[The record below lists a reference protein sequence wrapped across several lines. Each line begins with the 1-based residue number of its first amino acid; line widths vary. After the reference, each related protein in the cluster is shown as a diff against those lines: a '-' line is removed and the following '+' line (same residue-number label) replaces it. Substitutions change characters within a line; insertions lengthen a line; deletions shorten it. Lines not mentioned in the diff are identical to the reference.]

1 MLTLKRSKN
10 GNRMKYIL
18 LFIFTLFISLNVFAQ
33 TSWDNA
39 SKEKEQIESELK
51 IYPNPSK
58 NNKVTVELQSKE
70 ISEIHF
76 INITGKE
83 VMKELYDFPVQKST
97 IQINQLPNGI
107 YILRIITS
115 DKHMLTK
122 KLMVSKN

>member
-1 MLTLKRSKN
+1 
-10 GNRMKYIL
+10 MKYIL